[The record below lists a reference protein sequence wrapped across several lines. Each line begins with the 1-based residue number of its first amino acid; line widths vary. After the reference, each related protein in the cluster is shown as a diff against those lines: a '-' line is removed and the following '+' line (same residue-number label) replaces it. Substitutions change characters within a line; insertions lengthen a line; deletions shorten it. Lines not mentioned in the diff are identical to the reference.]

1 MGPSTC
7 FSRTSCSLSRH
18 NAEGKLDCFS
28 CKTMFFSDYSFQ
40 CLQKK
45 AIAIQVLGGG
55 GGGESAPLWG
65 IFNNYKEKLS
75 VPKVQ
80 TAALI
85 ES

>member
-1 MGPSTC
+1 MCPSTC
-7 FSRTSCSLSRH
+7 FARTNCSLSRY
-18 NAEGKLDCFS
+18 NAKSKLDCFK
-28 CKTMFFSDYSFQ
+28 CKTGVLSDYSRQ

-45 AIAIQVLGGG
+45 AITIHDFGKK
-55 GGGESAPLWG
+55 SDRLWG

-75 VPKVQ
+75 VPRVQ